1 MQSSSL
7 DSASPAM
14 GPAQELNTGQR
25 RWLAEVYEANYLGV
39 VRLCTRLLRNPEDA
53 ADAAQD
59 VFVIAANSLDPE
71 APPAQA
77 RAWLLTV
84 ARNHCLDVLRRRTRL
99 GKALVTL
106 GSEPDPSRD
115 VEGAVADRH
124 FVDSVFKQLTLKER
138 QVLWQSAV
146 ESRPLADI
154 AERLRLSYMAAAQVV
169 HRARQHAAYVAAR
182 VAIVLGALG
191 LGRQRS
197 ANGSLS
203 ASRVLAMAVLPL
215 AAVVVIQTSS
225 SPSPGTGP
233 PLPGQS
239 AIHPKDAGAT
249 TTTATGSAHDPAAP
263 PSAGG
268 VLPATSIAPT
278 ATIPPEASSAVHSL
292 TDQLR
297 HAIGG
302 LPGLPT
308 APLPSPSVPPVP
320 GVGAVQTVVP
330 VPSVIPLVP
339 SVVPTPGG

>member
-7 DSASPAM
+7 DATSPA
-14 GPAQELNTGQR
+14 PRPPIHELNTGER
-25 RWLAEVYEANYLGV
+25 RWLAELYEANYGPV
-39 VRLCTRLLRNPEDA
+39 VRLCTSLLHNGEDA

-59 VFVIAANSLDPE
+59 VFLIAANSLDPG
-71 APPAQA
+71 APPGQA

-84 ARNHCLDVLRRRTRL
+84 ARNHCLDALRRRTRL

-106 GSEPDPSRD
+106 GSQPDPSRD
-115 VEGAVADRH
+115 LEGAVADRH
-124 FVDSVFKQLTLKER
+124 FLDSVFKQLSVKER
-138 QVLWQSAV
+138 QALWQSAV

-154 AERLRLSYMAAAQVV
+154 AGRLRLSYMAAAQVV
-169 HRARQHAAYVAAR
+169 HRARRHAAYVAAR

-197 ANGSLS
+197 SGEPLALS
-203 ASRVLAMAVLPL
+203 RALAMAALPL

-249 TTTATGSAHDPAAP
+249 TTAATGSAHDPAAP
-263 PSAGG
+263 PSAGGG

-278 ATIPPEASSAVHSL
+278 ATIPPEASSAINSL
-292 TDQLR
+292 TDQDR

-320 GVGAVQTVVP
+320 GVGKVPTVVP
-330 VPSVIPLVP
+330 V
-339 SVVPTPGG
+339 